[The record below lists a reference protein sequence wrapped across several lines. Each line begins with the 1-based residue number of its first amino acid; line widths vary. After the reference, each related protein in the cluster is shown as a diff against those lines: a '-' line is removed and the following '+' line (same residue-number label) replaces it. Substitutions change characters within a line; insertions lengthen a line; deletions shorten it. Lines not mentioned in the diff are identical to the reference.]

1 MDGAVLGGEGG
12 GGGGE
17 GSSENCEGRE
27 NGTYVSIPM
36 HRCTSAACQLTNG
49 MTVMPPKC
57 RPGQALSRT
66 RENSHK
72 GCRSEWDLR
81 VDSNASMYLR
91 GVSAY
96 QRNDGYASEMPPRAG
111 FVKNS

>member
-1 MDGAVLGGEGG
+1 MDGAVLGGEG
-12 GGGGE
+12 
-17 GSSENCEGRE
+17 SSENCKGRE

-57 RPGQALSRT
+57 RPAQALSRTRENSLKRRENGTYVSIPMHRCTSAACQLTNGMTVMPPKCRPAQALSRT

-72 GCRSEWDLR
+72 G
-81 VDSNASMYLR
+81 
-91 GVSAY
+91 
-96 QRNDGYASEMPPRAG
+96 
-111 FVKNS
+111 F